1 MSGVNG
7 RGATGGP
14 GGGFANAENIGYG
27 APGHSPAK
35 GELPAISSFAFDTDS
50 ERAVATAIGSYPEG
64 RQASAVMALLFIAQK
79 QMGRQTGS
87 AWVPR
92 IAMDVIAARLSM
104 APIRVYEV
112 ATFYLMYNTKPV
124 GRYHLQVCTT
134 TPCWLRG
141 SDAIV
146 DTCKRVGGIANFGD
160 TSADGMFTMSE
171 VECLGACV
179 NAPILQVD
187 DDYYED
193 LDGERCA
200 ALLEALRRGERPQP
214 GPTIDRFFSAPVGG
228 RTTLRDEEPDGH
240 VPGVDVLET

>member
-1 MSGVNG
+1 MSGNG
-7 RGATGGP
+7 VGTGSAGGP
-14 GGGFANAENIGYG
+14 SGGAASAENIGYG
-27 APGHSPAK
+27 APGHAPENREMPAVT
-35 GELPAISSFAFDTDS
+35 SFAFDAES
-50 ERAVATAIGSYPEG
+50 EHAIEVAVAKYPAEK
-64 RQASAVMALLFIAQK
+64 RASAVMPLLFIAQR
-79 QMGRQTGS
+79 QMGRLTGS
-87 AWVPR
+87 TWVPR
-92 IAMDVIAARLSM
+92 MAMDVIAARLGM

-146 DTCKRVGGIANFGD
+146 DTCKRVGGVAGFGE

-193 LDGERCA
+193 LDAARCA
-200 ALLEALRRGERPQP
+200 ELLATLRTGVRPRP
-214 GPTIDRFFSAPVGG
+214 GSTVDRMNSAPEGG
-228 RTTLRDEEPDGH
+228 RTTLLEDAGASDGNA
-240 VPGVDVLET
+240 D